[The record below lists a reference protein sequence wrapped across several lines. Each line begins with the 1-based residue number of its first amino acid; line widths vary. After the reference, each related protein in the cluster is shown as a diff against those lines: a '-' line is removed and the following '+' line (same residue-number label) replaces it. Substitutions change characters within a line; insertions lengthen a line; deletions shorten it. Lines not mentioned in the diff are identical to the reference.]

1 MKTLLQI
8 IAGIVL
14 VLGALVVAIVAWA
27 LATEYRPDPVEPVPV
42 ECDIEGE
49 ALQAGTPFTV
59 LSWNLQY
66 SASRK
71 HRFFYDGGDVVH
83 VPQADV
89 DATVRAISQVLRE
102 QAPDIALLQE
112 VDRDSTRT
120 GRIDQLPA
128 FRIAAE
134 AACSAA
140 APYHKSPFVPAPAGN
155 PLGRVDMELAVLTR
169 GPMTAAHRI
178 QLPLLDEPF
187 YRKVFNLK
195 RAILTAEI
203 PVKGWGSPLAVA
215 NTHLSAFS
223 HGDGTLS
230 RQVDKLIEWIQARPE
245 GQPWIL
251 AGDMNMLPPGFD
263 KSTLSTE
270 RDLYADADN
279 PIERLLPL
287 GTEVLGDQLAPGN
300 RTYLPYGARQPDR
313 KIDYMLVGG
322 PIHVINAR
330 VLHQH
335 DDISDHL
342 PIVAR
347 LVIGRPPRPPPTAP
361 ASAID
366 ALEADRA
373 DPPAATGL

>member
-1 MKTLLQI
+1 MKTFLKL
-8 IAGIVL
+8 IAVL
-14 VLGALVVAIVAWA
+14 VLLVVALVVAVVTWA
-27 LATEYRPDPVEPVPV
+27 LSTEYSPGPVEPVAV
-42 ECDIEGE
+42 ACDVDGVG
-49 ALQAGTPFTV
+49 LKAGQPFSV
-59 LSWNLQY
+59 LAWNLQY

-89 DATVRAISQVLRE
+89 DATVRAISKVLQE
-102 QAPDIALLQE
+102 QTPDLALLQE

-120 GRIDQLPA
+120 GRVDQLPS
-128 FRIAAE
+128 FKIAAA
-134 AACSAA
+134 AACAAA
-140 APYHKSPFVPAPAGN
+140 APYHKSPFVPAPTN
-155 PLGRVDMELAVLTR
+155 EPLGRVDMELALLSR
-169 GPMTAAHRI
+169 GPMTNAHRI

-187 YRKVFNLK
+187 YRQVFNLK

-203 PVKGWGSPLAVA
+203 PVEGWGQPLAVA
-215 NTHLSAFS
+215 DTHLSAFS
-223 HGDGTLS
+223 HGDGTLQ
-230 RQVDKLIEWIQARPE
+230 RQVDRLVEWIEARPE

-251 AGDMNMLPPGFD
+251 AGDMNLLPPGFD

-270 RDLYADADN
+270 RDLYADTDN
-279 PIERLLPL
+279 PIAELLPL

-322 PIHVINAR
+322 PIHVVTAE

-342 PIVAR
+342 PVVAQ
-347 LVIGRPPRPPPTAP
+347 LVIGKARRPPPAP

-366 ALEADRA
+366 ALEQDGAASDA
-373 DPPAATGL
+373 PATEL